1 MSGNFSG
8 NSHLPSL
15 FHPSY
20 FDMSEMAQSGAN
32 TMEPPT
38 GTRPYRSH
46 KFPACTACRQRKI
59 RCHFDQVALICTLC
73 REKGWQCIT
82 ASPAPSAQKRD
93 RTSTAGPSERPAKRT
108 VQSIGSASAGSPQVP
123 PRRPSRQGSTIG
135 TPAEASAEIAQPLD
149 HPSTESTVIV
159 GPVFQE
165 DIQILGPYLS
175 KGDGARQSSKERQTT
190 TAGPSRNPLLY
201 LSVPRRR
208 RGLQPAKDPGSTQKL
223 VLQHLVGPFADELVD
238 L

>member
-1 MSGNFSG
+1 MTGNFSA
-8 NSHLPSL
+8 NSSL
-15 FHPSY
+15 FTQAH
-20 FDMSEMAQSGAN
+20 FFNLMDQSGN
-32 TMEPPT
+32 KTMEPPS

-93 RTSTAGPSERPAKRT
+93 RASTTGPTERPVKRT
-108 VQSIGSASAGSPQVP
+108 VQSIGSASAGSPQIP
-123 PRRPSRQGSTIG
+123 TQRPSRQGSTIG
-135 TPAEASAEIAQPLD
+135 TPAEASAEIAQPLN

-175 KGDGARQSSKERQTT
+175 KGDEARQSSRERQTN

-208 RGLQPAKDPGSTQKL
+208 RGLQPAKDPGSNQKL

>member
-1 MSGNFSG
+1 MTGNFSA
-8 NSHLPSL
+8 NSSL
-15 FHPSY
+15 FTQAHFFNSM
-20 FDMSEMAQSGAN
+20 DQSEN
-32 TMEPPT
+32 KTMEPPS

-93 RTSTAGPSERPAKRT
+93 RSSTAVPSERPVKRT
-108 VQSIGSASAGSPQVP
+108 VQSIGSA
-123 PRRPSRQGSTIG
+123 TIG
-135 TPAEASAEIAQPLD
+135 TPAEASAEIAQPLN

-175 KGDGARQSSKERQTT
+175 KGDEARQSSRERQTN

-208 RGLQPAKDPGSTQKL
+208 RGLQPAKDPGSNQKL

>member
-1 MSGNFSG
+1 MDP
-8 NSHLPSL
+8 PS
-15 FHPSY
+15 
-20 FDMSEMAQSGAN
+20 
-32 TMEPPT
+32 

-82 ASPAPSAQKRD
+82 TSPAPSSR
-93 RTSTAGPSERPAKRT
+93 KRT
-108 VQSIGSASAGSPQVP
+108 VQSIGSAGAGSPQVP
-123 PRRPSRQGSTIG
+123 AGRPSRQGSTAG

-175 KGDGARQSSKERQTT
+175 KGDGARQSSKERQTA

-208 RGLQPAKDPGSTQKL
+208 RGLQPAKDPGSNQKL

>member
-1 MSGNFSG
+1 
-8 NSHLPSL
+8 
-15 FHPSY
+15 
-20 FDMSEMAQSGAN
+20 
-32 TMEPPT
+32 MEPPA

-59 RCHFDQVALICTLC
+59 RCHFDQVAAQCTLC

-82 ASPAPSAQKRD
+82 ASPGPSAQKRE
-93 RTSTAGPSERPAKRT
+93 RASTAGPGERPAKRT
-108 VQSIGSASAGSPQVP
+108 AQSLGGVTDDGSPRVQV
-123 PRRPSRQGSTIG
+123 RQPSRQASVIG

-175 KGDGARQSSKERQTT
+175 KGNEARQSSRERQTT
-190 TAGPSRNPLLY
+190 AAGPGRNPLLY

-208 RGLQPAKDPGSTQKL
+208 RGLQPAKDPGSGQKL
-223 VLQHLVGPFADELVD
+223 ILQQLVGPFAGDLVD